1 MFNNTISNYI
11 VSSKIQ
17 FEGLSLD
24 RTEIIEILNE
34 WNYWNKE
41 LPPTQERSF
50 YDNKISNLLKYN
62 EILVIKGIR
71 RSGKSILMLN
81 SIKNLLLNGVDIKNI
96 LFVNL
101 EDPRFINNL
110 SVELLQE
117 IKDIYLEYLDPD
129 EKPYIFLD
137 EIQNIPNW
145 EKWVNKEYELKLS
158 NITISGS
165 NSSMLSS
172 EIASSLSGRY
182 LQVDVYPLSF
192 KEYLQFNNI
201 QLKNKLD
208 FIDKKIELNRKFE
221 AYLKYG
227 GFPKVLDYE
236 ITDKRDLLITYK
248 DSILLKDIVAR
259 YNLKEFKTLEEIAAF
274 LLANS
279 GISQSITKLKNKFH
293 ISFNMANAYLEYLI
307 KAYMLFEIPK
317 FDYSLKKQNSNDKK
331 YYSVDLGLSNIMR
344 VPNLQTRGDDLETVV
359 FLELLRRG
367 YKVYYYK
374 TSNGLECDF
383 IIEKENEIVQLIQV
397 TSSIKDEKTKKR
409 ELRVFSKVIE
419 ELKLKNIK
427 ILLIYEDGTLN
438 EIYDN
443 LTIEIIN
450 IKEWLIDM

>member
-1 MFNNTISNYI
+1 MHKS
-11 VSSKIQ
+11 
-17 FEGLSLD
+17 
-24 RTEIIEILNE
+24 EIIEILNE
-34 WNYWNKE
+34 WNYWNRE
-41 LPPTQERSF
+41 LPQTEARDF
-50 YDNKISNLLKYN
+50 YDKKIGRLSKYN

-71 RSGKSILMLN
+71 RSGKSTLMLN
-81 SIKNLLLNGVDIKNI
+81 SIKNLLSDGVDIKNI

-101 EDPRFINNL
+101 EDPRFINHL

-117 IKDIYLEYLDPD
+117 IKDIYLEYLNPN

-137 EIQNIPNW
+137 EIQNIPKW

-165 NSSMLSS
+165 NSAMLSS

-192 KEYLQFNNI
+192 EEFLQFKSINI
-201 QLKNKLD
+201 DNKLAL
-208 FIDKKIELNRKFE
+208 IERKIELNREFE
-221 AYLKYG
+221 AYMKYG
-227 GFPKVLDYE
+227 GFPKILEYDVAE
-236 ITDKRDLLITYK
+236 KRELLITYK

-259 YNLKEFKTLEEIAAF
+259 YNLKEFKTLEEIAVF

-279 GISQSITKLKNKFH
+279 GISQNTNKLKNNFH
-293 ISFNMANAYLEYLI
+293 ISYDMANAYLEYLI

-383 IIEKENEIVQLIQV
+383 IIEKENTIEQLIQV
-397 TSSIKDEKTKKR
+397 TSSLKNEKTKKR
-409 ELRVFSKVIE
+409 ELRVFAKVIN
-419 ELKLKNIK
+419 ELKLKDIK
-427 ILLIYEDGTLN
+427 LLVITEDNSKN
-438 EIYDN
+438 EIYDD
-443 LTIEIIN
+443 LEIKTVN
-450 IKEWLIDM
+450 IKEWLINI

>member
-1 MFNNTISNYI
+1 MDKS
-11 VSSKIQ
+11 
-17 FEGLSLD
+17 
-24 RTEIIEILNE
+24 EIIEILNE

-41 LPPTQERSF
+41 VPHTQERSF
-50 YDNKISNLLKYN
+50 YDDKISTLLEYN
-62 EILVIKGIR
+62 EVLVIKGLR
-71 RSGKSILMLN
+71 RSGKSTLMLN
-81 SIKNLLLNGVDIKNI
+81 SIKTLLKDDVNIKNI

-110 SVELLQE
+110 STELLQE
-117 IKDIYLEYLDPD
+117 IKNVYLEYLNPE

-137 EIQNIPNW
+137 EIQNIPEW

-182 LQVDVYPLSF
+182 LQIDVYPLSF
-192 KEYLQFNNI
+192 KEYLQFKTI
-201 QLKNKLD
+201 YIETKLD
-208 FIDKKIELNRKFE
+208 YIDKGIELNREFE

-227 GFPKVLDYE
+227 GFPKVLEYE
-236 ITDKRDLLITYK
+236 LTDKRDLLITYK

-259 YNLKEFKTLEEIAAF
+259 YNLKEFKILEEIAAF

-279 GISQSITKLKNKFH
+279 GISQSINKLKNNFH
-293 ISFNMANAYLEYLI
+293 ISYDMANAYVEYLI
-307 KAYMLFEIPK
+307 KAYMLFEVPK
-317 FDYSLKKQNSNDKK
+317 FDYSLKKQNANDKK

-383 IIEKENEIVQLIQV
+383 IIEKENIITQLIQV
-397 TSSIKDEKTKKR
+397 TASLKDEKTKKR
-409 ELRVFSKVIE
+409 ELRVFSKTIE
-419 ELKLKNIK
+419 DLQLKNIELVV
-427 ILLIYEDGTLN
+427 IHEDNTSY
-438 EIYDN
+438 IKYDD
-443 LTIEIIN
+443 LDIKTIN
-450 IKEWLIDM
+450 IKEWLINVH

>member
-1 MFNNTISNYI
+1 MDKS
-11 VSSKIQ
+11 
-17 FEGLSLD
+17 
-24 RTEIIEILNE
+24 EIIEILND

-41 LPPTQERSF
+41 LPQTQVRTF
-50 YDNKISNLLKYN
+50 YDNKISTLLEYN
-62 EILVIKGIR
+62 EVLVIKGIR
-71 RSGKSILMLN
+71 RSGKSTLMLN
-81 SIKNLLLNGVDIKNI
+81 CIKNLLARGVDIKNI

-110 SVELLQE
+110 STELLQE
-117 IKDIYLEYLDPD
+117 IKDVYLEYLNPD
-129 EKPYIFLD
+129 EKSYIFLD

-182 LQVDVYPLSF
+182 LQIDVYPLSF
-192 KEYLQFNNI
+192 KEYLQFKTI
-201 QLKNKLD
+201 KLENKLD
-208 FIDKKIELNRKFE
+208 LIEKKIELNREFG

-227 GFPKVLDYE
+227 GFPKVLEYE
-236 ITDKRDLLITYK
+236 TMDIRDLLITYK

-279 GISQSITKLKNKFH
+279 GISQSINKLKNNFH
-293 ISFNMANAYLEYLI
+293 ISYDMANAYVEYLI

-317 FDYSLKKQNSNDKK
+317 FDYSLKKQNANDKK

-383 IIEKENEIVQLIQV
+383 IVEKENTITQLIQV
-397 TSSIKDEKTKKR
+397 TSSLKDEKTKKR
-409 ELRVFSKVIE
+409 ELRVFSKTIE
-419 ELKLKNIK
+419 DLQLKNIE
-427 ILLIYEDGTLN
+427 LLVIHEDNASDVLYDDLN
-438 EIYDN
+438 IK
-443 LTIEIIN
+443 TIN
-450 IKEWLIDM
+450 IKEWLINIDK